1 MKLENLELTDGI
13 FKFEQETPGENLK
26 VTFSG
31 YKIREDQNADNLY
44 VLLDTTA
51 ETTASIYWITPVIET
66 VPTVAQEF
74 EIGTRLKDIQN
85 SPEKDP
91 VLTDG
96 KATYNQKEI
105 PGTWQWQNPETVLD
119 QVGEIRYTM
128 LFIPENTAGF
138 KTIQAEVTVSAIK
151 AVVTPPEI
159 PEMVYNGQ
167 EQAPVIPET
176 EFYKTVQNEKHLDA
190 GEYNVTMELKNPA
203 LYRWPESEEKIT
215 ILPYKIQK
223 AKADITGTP
232 DPEKLTLIY
241 GQMLSDGLTSETEP
255 DRAKKK
261 TLIAKDM
268 ISGIKVKVAEMETAG
283 EWQWKLEE
291 SEKKQLAVTENAYK
305 LQAVFQPAD
314 ESVAK
319 NVEPIEEIFTVK
331 VKKAV
336 PALTC
341 KDFSGKL
348 FNSKR

>member
-1 MKLENLELTDGI
+1 
-13 FKFEQETPGENLK
+13 
-26 VTFSG
+26 
-31 YKIREDQNADNLY
+31 
-44 VLLDTTA
+44 
-51 ETTASIYWITPVIET
+51 
-66 VPTVAQEF
+66 
-74 EIGTRLKDIQN
+74 
-85 SPEKDP
+85 
-91 VLTDG
+91 
-96 KATYNQKEI
+96 
-105 PGTWQWQNPETVLD
+105 
-119 QVGEIRYTM
+119 
-128 LFIPENTAGF
+128 
-138 KTIQAEVTVSAIK
+138 
-151 AVVTPPEI
+151 
-159 PEMVYNGQ
+159 
-167 EQAPVIPET
+167 
-176 EFYKTVQNEKHLDA
+176 
-190 GEYNVTMELKNPA
+190 MELKNPA

-348 FNSKR
+348 FNSIDNEGNVVGSYLSNAEINGWVEAKNPITGETIVGTWKATPVEDKVITKKGGGFAYKLTFTPEDTVNYSEAVVENLMIYIHVDYKPVVPTDAPAPTETPAAAPTNSPTVTGN